1 MDVNFPVKKVI
12 IELLLSSLLLYM
24 EGSRAWAVLV
34 EDGQL
39 E

>member
-1 MDVNFPVKKVI
+1 MNFPVKKVI
-12 IELLLSSLLLYM
+12 IELLLSSLLLYV

-34 EDGQL
+34 EHGQP